1 MKYIIHDINDPYFN
15 MAVEE
20 YIIENFDSKYDYF
33 ILWQNT
39 PSVLIGKNQ
48 NTLAEVN
55 MDYVK
60 KNDIKIV
67 RRLSGGGAIYE
78 DMGNVNFTYI
88 VDYRKEY
95 VNSMKRFAGA
105 IIKALKMIGIEAEFS
120 GRNDILVDG
129 KKISGNA
136 QYVTK
141 DRILHHGTLLFN
153 SDLSVM
159 PKVLNVKAS
168 KISSKGIKS
177 VRSRVTNIKDHL
189 NNKDMT
195 LDQFKELIIRNI
207 SDVENKPIREYK
219 FTKQD
224 LDTIKRLR
232 DEKYST
238 WEWNFGKS
246 PKFSIQNSQRFD
258 GGELGVS
265 LDVRKGTIKNI
276 EFFGDFMSMKDIKDI
291 EDSLKGIQYRKRD
304 IKQVLSRY
312 DLREYFGQIKLDDI
326 LEVLL

>member
-159 PKVLNVKAS
+159 PKVLNVKPS

>member
-120 GRNDILVDG
+120 GRNDILIDG

>member
-120 GRNDILVDG
+120 GRNDILIDG

-159 PKVLNVKAS
+159 PKVLNVKPS

-189 NNKDMT
+189 NNRDMT

-219 FTKQD
+219 FTNQD